1 MPAVENQLF
10 NIKFTAKQI
19 HRMSKKCE
27 KEHKQ
32 ELGKVKKA
40 IEKGDA
46 DSARIYAENAIRIKN
61 TGNNYLRMAS
71 RLEAVASRLE
81 SAVKMQQVS
90 KQMGSVVKGMD
101 VRSVPAQNSA
111 RAAHPQRA
119 APTQS
124 VLVISS
130 PPPHAFWRRRT
141 NPNRKLCPPQKILES
156 MDMGKIGAVMEK
168 FEASFDEAE
177 VRSQYVENAMNSST
191 ASTMPEEAV
200 ESLLQQVSDEHGLQ
214 FASRAADASTAPV
227 AMSAPTAALEDS
239 QEDALEKRLAALR
252 TVG

>member
-124 VLVISS
+124 VLVISF
-130 PPPHAFWRRRT
+130 PPRTPFGAAELTPTLTLSAAEDLGEHGHGQDRRG
-141 NPNRKLCPPQKILES
+141 
-156 MDMGKIGAVMEK
+156 DG
-168 FEASFDEAE
+168 E
-177 VRSQYVENAMNSST
+177 VRGELRRGGGAL
-191 ASTMPEEAV
+191 AV
-200 ESLLQQVSDEHGLQ
+200 RGERDELVDGVH
-214 FASRAADASTAPV
+214 DAGGGCRV
-227 AMSAPTAALEDS
+227 ATAAGE
-239 QEDALEKRLAALR
+239 R
-252 TVG
+252 